1 MRTVK
6 MSVSG
11 RVQGVGFRYLT
22 KLAADEQQITGSVK
36 NEENGDVTIIA
47 QGSQQQLAFFISTVK
62 ASPSSMGNVRALEIE
77 ELDNATHYT
86 SFDVLY

>member
-6 MSVSG
+6 MNVNG

-22 KLAADEQQITGSVK
+22 KMAADEQQITGSVK
-36 NEENGDVTIIA
+36 NEDDGSVTILA
-47 QGSQQQLAFFISTVK
+47 QGTAPQIEHFIETVK
-62 ASPSSMGNVRALEIE
+62 ASPSPMGKVRQFSVS
-77 ELDNATHYT
+77 DVTTATLFD